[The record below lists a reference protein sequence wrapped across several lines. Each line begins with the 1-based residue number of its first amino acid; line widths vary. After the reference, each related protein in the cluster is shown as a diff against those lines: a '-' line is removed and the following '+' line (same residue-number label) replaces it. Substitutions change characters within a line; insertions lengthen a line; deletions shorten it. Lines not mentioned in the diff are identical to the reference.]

1 MIKSNIRILRLSQT
15 LNEFS
20 GADEILT
27 LASGGCFESKA
38 ILKFVSA
45 SKRKHKFRFIKVH
58 NALLNHNYWI
68 TLGHNC
74 DVASI
79 SSTKSRDSGTMQLDS
94 GWKAFYSGVLSTV
107 YFQRCGGN
115 IRKSQGGSRGGATVP
130 LKLTKVTLFTMIL
143 YNSENSIRDV
153 RSFWGQLFCHSGVV
167 KYTSSLSHV
176 MRLDCQTKA

>member
-79 SSTKSRDSGTMQLDS
+79 SSTKSRDSDTMQLDS

-115 IRKSQGGSRGGATVP
+115 IRKSQGGSRGGGDRPPKAYESNFIHHDFVQFGKQHSRCKII
-130 LKLTKVTLFTMIL
+130 LGSIVLSQRSCEVHVISLTRNET
-143 YNSENSIRDV
+143 
-153 RSFWGQLFCHSGVV
+153 
-167 KYTSSLSHV
+167 
-176 MRLDCQTKA
+176 